1 MKNGNINDIG
11 NCNDS
16 NSGIDGKPECIQIT
30 EVHEGFFQF
39 IVPCGFH
46 MQKGM
51 KNLGRIDYSFNE
63 KLDEGITIEKD

>member
-1 MKNGNINDIG
+1 MKNGIYDNIG
-11 NCNDS
+11 
-16 NSGIDGKPECIQIT
+16 ECHSCTRSDYISYEFLEVT
-30 EVHEGFFQF
+30 EVHDGFYQF
-39 IVPCGFH
+39 KVENGYH